1 MVKIDGENLSVD
13 DVWAVAVEKERV
25 ELADAARERMDE
37 SRRVLLRL
45 IDEGEP
51 VYGVTTGVG
60 EFAGVRVDKG
70 SAEEMQMRI
79 LRSHAV
85 SNGEPLSPEIVRA
98 AMLLRANSLAKGFSG
113 VRVELVERL
122 LEFLNE
128 GIVPVVYNRGSIG
141 ASGDLTQLAQM
152 SLPLIGEGEVFSNGG
167 RLPAILVLRRKKM
180 EPLSLSYKE
189 GLALIN
195 GCQIMTG
202 IGALVVMRSRNLLD
216 SFLRI
221 SALTIEVLGGRQE
234 PFDERIHKVRPF
246 PGQLFVAKRMT
257 ELLSGSHLTGAKRS
271 SRVQDAYSI
280 RCLPQVVGA
289 FFDVLEHVRK
299 VIAVEMNSASDNPLI
314 FPEKKEVLSGG
325 NFHGEYVALALEYLT
340 LALADL
346 SSFAERHINRLFNP
360 ALSGLPAFL
369 TPDGGLNSG
378 LMLLQYSVADLVSE
392 NKMLSHPTVVDSI
405 PVSADQEDH
414 MSMGGA
420 SARKLMQ
427 VLENTETVVAA
438 QLIAAAQ
445 GVEFVEKNSL
455 SPAGISLYNKLRQ
468 MVKPL
473 DEDRVLYREL
483 ENVTKALRDGKFRS
497 V

>member
-13 DVWAVAVEKERV
+13 DVWAVAVEGADV
-25 ELADAARERMDE
+25 ELADAARKRMQG
-37 SRRVLLRL
+37 SRKVLLHL
-45 IDEGEP
+45 VEGDEP
-51 VYGVTTGVG
+51 VYGVTTGIG
-60 EFAGVRVDKG
+60 EFAGVRVDKKF
-70 SAEEMQMRI
+70 AEEMQMRI
-79 LRSHAV
+79 VRSHAV

-128 GIVPVVYNRGSIG
+128 GIVPVVYNKGSIG

-152 SLPLIGEGEVFSNGG
+152 SLPLIGEGEVFSSGE
-167 RLPAILVLRRKKM
+167 RLPAIFVLRRKRM

-195 GCQIMTG
+195 GCQVMTG
-202 IGALVVMRSRNLLD
+202 IGAVVVMRARNLLD

-221 SALTIEVLGGRQE
+221 SALTIEVLGGKRE
-234 PFDERIHKVRPF
+234 PFDDRIHKVRPF
-246 PGQLFVAKRMT
+246 QGQLFVAKRIT
-257 ELLSGSHLTGAKRS
+257 ELLSGSSLTDTKRNGK
-271 SRVQDAYSI
+271 VQDAYSI

-289 FFDVLEHVRK
+289 FFDVLEYVGK
-299 VIAVEMNSASDNPLI
+299 IITVEINSAVDNPLI
-314 FPEKKEVLSGG
+314 FPEEEKILSGG

-340 LALADL
+340 LVLADL
-346 SSFAERHINRLFNP
+346 STFAERHINRLLNP

-369 TPDGGLNSG
+369 TADGGLNSG
-378 LMLLQYSVADLVSE
+378 LMLLQYSIADLVAE
-392 NKMLSHPTVVDSI
+392 NKLLSHPAVVDSI

-414 MSMGGA
+414 MSMGGT
-420 SARKLMQ
+420 SARKLVQ

-445 GVEFVEKNSL
+445 AVEFVEKNSL
-455 SPAGISLYNKLRQ
+455 SPAGISLYEKLRE

-473 DEDRVLYREL
+473 DKDRVLYRAL
-483 ENVTKALRDGKFRS
+483 ENVTEALRDGRFRS

>member
-1 MVKIDGENLSVD
+1 
-13 DVWAVAVEKERV
+13 
-25 ELADAARERMDE
+25 
-37 SRRVLLRL
+37 
-45 IDEGEP
+45 
-51 VYGVTTGVG
+51 
-60 EFAGVRVDKG
+60 
-70 SAEEMQMRI
+70 
-79 LRSHAV
+79 
-85 SNGEPLSPEIVRA
+85 
-98 AMLLRANSLAKGFSG
+98 
-113 VRVELVERL
+113 
-122 LEFLNE
+122 
-128 GIVPVVYNRGSIG
+128 
-141 ASGDLTQLAQM
+141 
-152 SLPLIGEGEVFSNGG
+152 
-167 RLPAILVLRRKKM
+167 
-180 EPLSLSYKE
+180 
-189 GLALIN
+189 
-195 GCQIMTG
+195 
-202 IGALVVMRSRNLLD
+202 
-216 SFLRI
+216 
-221 SALTIEVLGGRQE
+221 
-234 PFDERIHKVRPF
+234 
-246 PGQLFVAKRMT
+246 
-257 ELLSGSHLTGAKRS
+257 LTGTKRS